1 MPRLFLSLLVLCWA
15 VLAGPARAAWPERPI
30 TLIVPWTINTGSNL
44 TARTL
49 APLLAKELGQPVNVV
64 NTTGAGGLN
73 GHKAIAEAA
82 PDGYTIG
89 LITVEV
95 GTLHWP
101 GLTTLTYRDYTPIGQ
116 VSADPAVVL
125 VAPNSPFKA
134 LRPLLDA
141 IKAAPVGQYRVT
153 GTGQLGV
160 WHLAFAWMLQAA
172 GIPAQ
177 AVPWTPSQG
186 AYPAIQE
193 LGLGV
198 ADIVIIPAS
207 EARAAIRERRAL
219 CLGVMAL
226 SRHPLLPDVPT
237 LPEATGFEVPGAAAW
252 RGIAGPKGLA
262 EDIRARLEAALKK
275 AYDSPEFTAFL
286 AQQGQMPLWRN
297 GADFGAFMA
306 SDDTA
311 FGAQMKRLGLIK

>member
-1 MPRLFLSLLVLCWA
+1 MPRLRLLLAFLLCWP
-15 VLAGPARAAWPERPI
+15 VLPAWAAWPERPI
-30 TLIVPWTINTGSNL
+30 TLIVPWTVNSGSNL

-49 APLLAKELGQPVNVV
+49 APLLSRQLGQPVNVV
-64 NTTGAGGLN
+64 NTTGGGGVT

-82 PDGYTIG
+82 ADGYTLG

-95 GTLHWP
+95 GTMHWP
-101 GLTTLTYRDYTPIGQ
+101 GLTPLTYRDFTAIGQ

-125 VAPNSPFKA
+125 VAPNSPHKA

-141 IKAAPVGQYRVT
+141 IKAAPVAKYRVT
-153 GTGQLGV
+153 GTGQGGV

-186 AYPAIQE
+186 AFPAIQE

-207 EARAAIRERRAL
+207 EARAAIREGKAL

-226 SRHPLLPDVPT
+226 TRHPLLPNVPT

-252 RGIAGPKGLA
+252 RGIAAPKGLA
-262 EDIRARLEAALKK
+262 EDIRGRLEAALKV
-275 AYDSPEFTAFL
+275 AYDSPEFAAFL
-286 AQQGQMPLWRN
+286 NAQGQMPIWRN
-297 GADFGAFMA
+297 GAEFEAFMA
-306 SDDTA
+306 ADDTA